1 MALRDWVTLFASMKE
16 PPRVSGPE
24 REINMSVLGAVL
36 GELDELDGST
46 LGAVEAAVSKAIAKR
61 GGGASIHLK
70 KPSWRHGELA
80 PGVNAPQSGQVPLPL
95 LPLNAGGIFAAG
107 VTAITYEGKLQ
118 KPYRA
123 ERLMAS
129 TVRTGATA
137 TARCVG
143 QIFVGVDLNQAQ
155 LQSIDLE
162 ALGAPTAFD
171 TRMQLMQAPPGVAI
185 SILASLFGAA
195 PGGADTIALTMFFL
209 GEVVH

>member
-1 MALRDWVTLFASMKE
+1 
-16 PPRVSGPE
+16 
-24 REINMSVLGAVL
+24 MSVLGSVL
-36 GELDELDGST
+36 GELDELDGHT

-61 GGGASIHLK
+61 GGGAAIHVR
-70 KPSWRHGELA
+70 KPSWRGGELA

-95 LPLNAGGIFAAG
+95 LPLSSGGTFSATVAS
-107 VTAITYEGKLQ
+107 ITYEGKLQ

-129 TVRTGATA
+129 TVRTGASA

-155 LQSIDLE
+155 LQAIDLE

-185 SILASLFGAA
+185 SILASLFGGA
-195 PGGADTIALTMFFL
+195 PTGADTIALTMFFL

>member
-1 MALRDWVTLFASMKE
+1 
-16 PPRVSGPE
+16 
-24 REINMSVLGAVL
+24 MSVLGSVL
-36 GELDELDGST
+36 GELDELDGT
-46 LGAVEAAVSKAIAKR
+46 VLGAVEAAVSKAIAKR
-61 GGGASIHLK
+61 GGGAAVHVR

-95 LPLNAGGIFAAG
+95 NPLSAGGTFSST
-107 VTAITYEGKLQ
+107 VSTITYEGKLQ

-129 TVRTGATA
+129 TVRTGASA

-143 QIFVGVDLNQAQ
+143 QLFVGVDLNQAQ
-155 LQSIDLE
+155 LQGVDLE

-185 SILASLFGAA
+185 SILASLFGSA
-195 PGGADTIALTMFFL
+195 PTGSDTIALTMFFL